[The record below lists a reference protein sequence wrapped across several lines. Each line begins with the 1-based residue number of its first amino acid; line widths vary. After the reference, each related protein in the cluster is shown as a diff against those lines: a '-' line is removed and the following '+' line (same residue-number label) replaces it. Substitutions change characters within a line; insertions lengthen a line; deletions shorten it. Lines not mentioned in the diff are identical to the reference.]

1 MPRTQ
6 PSSIPDAPDDVSSE
20 DQRYRLLMSATR
32 AAARRGYDAVS
43 MRGLAKTCKMS
54 LTTVYQ
60 LGRSK
65 DQLIAAA
72 HAGSMES
79 FQDRVLARPPRG
91 TTAAKRVRKVLGEFV
106 EALVVD
112 EILSRT
118 VMRAIYAAGADL
130 GQAPSTV
137 DRAYRTIIDTAI
149 GDESIAHRDQVIS
162 TLAHVIDSVLYRWT
176 TGRYDA
182 AWVRKQLDNAVVALL
197 PTR

>member
-65 DQLIAAA
+65 
-72 HAGSMES
+72 
-79 FQDRVLARPPRG
+79 
-91 TTAAKRVRKVLGEFV
+91 
-106 EALVVD
+106 
-112 EILSRT
+112 
-118 VMRAIYAAGADL
+118 
-130 GQAPSTV
+130 
-137 DRAYRTIIDTAI
+137 
-149 GDESIAHRDQVIS
+149 
-162 TLAHVIDSVLYRWT
+162 
-176 TGRYDA
+176 
-182 AWVRKQLDNAVVALL
+182 
-197 PTR
+197 